1 MDQKPT
7 KILTLDSIN
16 TIRKFINDRDN
27 VTKTGLELTIEDEIT
42 RVRQTIND
50 AKSEIENDYNS
61 KVDELNGQLTTISED
76 NTAAR
81 AEIEAQIKLLEQNK
95 TEQQATLDALNSSL
109 TQLSDRV
116 NNISSD
122 LAQGGI
128 FTSEQIGEIAKTAFI
143 DSVKFNEDMI
153 EAPTVMAK
161 DIVSL
166 VGHFGTI
173 KAANIEGEEI
183 AGHTIKSTS
192 TITDETNPL
201 NGQAAWTLNNAGD
214 GHLAKGNISW
224 DENGVVTLSDKVS
237 ITWDQVSGAQE
248 VVDAVS
254 EAADAANEA
263 AANAQTAANNAQ
275 ATADAANEAA
285 ANAQTAADNAQ
296 ATANATPGIVDTAI
310 TTSLSQF
317 EIASH
322 KIKGDLIS
330 GKTMQSSEETTLA
343 NGTKFSEYTL
353 NEDTGEYTIEDKQ
366 SDGNIP
372 GPSWQI
378 RNNGEGYLAKGN
390 IQWNSEGKLV
400 CNMDSGSVG
409 GSNLISEDILYR
421 VVDAS
426 YDAVV
431 VNSINES
438 LFCDKGLAWSGG
450 VMYCDGTQCY
460 DYKSGIN
467 TTNIKESKITKDSKT
482 GQIKLTM
489 SLPSLAA
496 TSNDISGI
504 RLQIYNKYLGTNI
517 FDNMVPAS
525 FTIKDV
531 YNEDLEIYVYSHS
544 VMLNT
549 KVHENIKTYVTEFS
563 RQPAALEDLLL
574 GENNYEV
581 FNFKLDNLTFNDY
594 YKFLGAIKAT
604 APSLMYIEISLNV
617 GYTKK
622 LKSTSTSMPTTKNI
636 TVQIPIYFN

>member
-1 MDQKPT
+1 
-7 KILTLDSIN
+7 
-16 TIRKFINDRDN
+16 
-27 VTKTGLELTIEDEIT
+27 
-42 RVRQTIND
+42 
-50 AKSEIENDYNS
+50 
-61 KVDELNGQLTTISED
+61 
-76 NTAAR
+76 
-81 AEIEAQIKLLEQNK
+81 
-95 TEQQATLDALNSSL
+95 
-109 TQLSDRV
+109 
-116 NNISSD
+116 
-122 LAQGGI
+122 
-128 FTSEQIGEIAKTAFI
+128 
-143 DSVKFNEDMI
+143 MI
-153 EAPTVMAK
+153 EAPTIMAK

-192 TITDETNPL
+192 TITDETNSL

-214 GHLAKGNISW
+214 GYLAKGNISW
-224 DENGVVTLSDKVS
+224 NTDGVVTLSDKVS
-237 ITWDQVSGAQE
+237 ITWGQVSGAQE

-254 EAADAANEA
+254 ETAGAANKA
-263 AANAQTAANNAQ
+263 AANAQ

-285 ANAQTAADNAQ
+285 ANAQ
-296 ATANATPGIVDTAI
+296 ATADATPGIVDNAI

-330 GKTMQSSEETTLA
+330 GKTMQSSEEAILA

-366 SDGNIP
+366 SDGDTT

-378 RNNGEGYLAKGN
+378 RNNGEGYLAQGN

-409 GSNLISEDILYR
+409 GSNLISEDILYK

-438 LFCDKGLAWSGG
+438 LFCDKSLTWSGG
-450 VMYCDGTQCY
+450 IMYCDNTQCY
-460 DYKSGIN
+460 DYKSGVN
-467 TTNIKESKITKDSKT
+467 TTDIKVSTITKDSLT

-489 SLPSLAA
+489 SLPSLVH
-496 TSNDISGI
+496 TSKDISGI
-504 RLQIYNKYLGTNI
+504 RLQIYNKHSGTNI

-531 YNEDLEIYVYSHS
+531 YNEDLEIFVYSHS
-544 VMLNT
+544 VMLNI
-549 KVHENIKTYVTEFS
+549 KMHENIKDYVTEFS

-574 GENNYEV
+574 GNNYET
-581 FNFKLDNLTFNDY
+581 FNFKLNNLTFSDY
-594 YKFLGAIKAT
+594 DKFLKAIKAT
-604 APSLMYIEISLNV
+604 APSLMYIEISLNI

-622 LKSTSTSMPTTKNI
+622 LKSTSTSIPTSKNI